1 MKELKELDPIYSQK
15 FDIHIKPYLSLS
27 QIQKIINEVLQVEN
41 FEERESII
49 DYLILCYATDIGQ
62 SKIDE
67 LGPDILLQSGLI
79 DEVKN
84 NIENL
89 NKLFEGITYHE
100 SAGKALR
107 EIAKKLDLDPKI
119 LTNIVKKYNIYLI
132 Y

>member
-15 FDIHIKPYLSLS
+15 FDIHIKPYLTLS
-27 QIQKIINEVLQVEN
+27 QIQKIINEVLQVKN

-62 SKIDE
+62 SKVDE

-84 NIENL
+84 NIKNL

-107 EIAKKLDLDPKI
+107 EISERLPEDLNEMMK
-119 LTNIVKKYNIYLI
+119 NVVHE
-132 Y
+132 

>member
-15 FDIHIKPYLSLS
+15 FDIKIKPYLSLS

-79 DEVKN
+79 DEVKD

-89 NKLFEGITYHE
+89 HKLFEGIAYHE

-107 EIAKKLDLDPKI
+107 SIAQKLPEDLNEMMKDVVH
-119 LTNIVKKYNIYLI
+119 N
-132 Y
+132 

>member
-107 EIAKKLDLDPKI
+107 EISKKLPEDLNEMMKDVVHK
-119 LTNIVKKYNIYLI
+119 
-132 Y
+132 

>member
-15 FDIHIKPYLSLS
+15 FDIQINPYLSLS
-27 QIQKIINEVLQVEN
+27 QIQKIINEVLQVKN

-49 DYLILCYATDIGQ
+49 DYLILCYATNIGQ

-79 DEVKN
+79 DEVKD
-84 NIENL
+84 NIKNL

-107 EIAKKLDLDPKI
+107 EISERLPEDLNGMMK
-119 LTNIVKKYNIYLI
+119 NVVHE
-132 Y
+132 

>member
-62 SKIDE
+62 SKIDK

-107 EIAKKLDLDPKI
+107 EIAKKLPEDLNEMMKDVVHK
-119 LTNIVKKYNIYLI
+119 
-132 Y
+132 

>member
-107 EIAKKLDLDPKI
+107 EIAKKLPEDLNEMMKDVVHK
-119 LTNIVKKYNIYLI
+119 
-132 Y
+132 

>member
-1 MKELKELDPIYSQK
+1 MKELKEIESVYLHK
-15 FDIHIKPYLSLS
+15 FDVRVNPYLTLS

-62 SKIDE
+62 QKVDE

-79 DEVKN
+79 EEVKN
-84 NIENL
+84 NIKNL

-107 EIAKKLDLDPKI
+107 EIAKKLPEDLNEMMKDVVHK
-119 LTNIVKKYNIYLI
+119 
-132 Y
+132 

>member
-1 MKELKELDPIYSQK
+1 MKELKELEPIYLEK
-15 FDIHIKPYLSLS
+15 FDVKVNQYLSLS
-27 QIQKIINEVLQVEN
+27 QMQKIINEVLQVKN
-41 FEERESII
+41 FEERESIV

-62 SKIDE
+62 NKIDE

-84 NIENL
+84 NIKNL

-107 EIAKKLDLDPKI
+107 EISERLPEDLNEMMK
-119 LTNIVKKYNIYLI
+119 NVVHN
-132 Y
+132 

>member
-15 FDIHIKPYLSLS
+15 FDIKIKPYLSLS

-79 DEVKN
+79 DEVKD

-89 NKLFEGITYHE
+89 HKLFEGIEYHE

-107 EIAKKLDLDPKI
+107 EIAKRLPEDLNEMMKDVVH
-119 LTNIVKKYNIYLI
+119 N
-132 Y
+132 

>member
-79 DEVKN
+79 DEVKE

-107 EIAKKLDLDPKI
+107 EIAKKLPEDLNGMMKDVVHK
-119 LTNIVKKYNIYLI
+119 
-132 Y
+132 

>member
-49 DYLILCYATDIGQ
+49 DYLILCYVTDIGQ

-107 EIAKKLDLDPKI
+107 EIAKKLPEDLNEMMKDVVHK
-119 LTNIVKKYNIYLI
+119 
-132 Y
+132 

>member
-79 DEVKN
+79 DEVKS

-107 EIAKKLDLDPKI
+107 EIAKKLPEDLNEMMKDVVHK
-119 LTNIVKKYNIYLI
+119 
-132 Y
+132 

>member
-1 MKELKELDPIYSQK
+1 MKELKELDCIYSQK
-15 FDIHIKPYLSLS
+15 FDINIKPYLSLS
-27 QIQKIINEVLQVEN
+27 QIQKIINEVLQVNN

-62 SKIDE
+62 KKVDE

-84 NIENL
+84 NIKNL

-107 EIAKKLDLDPKI
+107 EIAKKLPEDLNEMMKDVVRK
-119 LTNIVKKYNIYLI
+119 
-132 Y
+132 

>member
-79 DEVKN
+79 DEVKD

-107 EIAKKLDLDPKI
+107 EIAKKLPEDLNGMMKDVVHK
-119 LTNIVKKYNIYLI
+119 
-132 Y
+132 

>member
-1 MKELKELDPIYSQK
+1 MKELKELDYIYSQK
-15 FDIHIKPYLSLS
+15 FDINIKPYLSLS
-27 QIQKIINEVLQVEN
+27 QIQKIINEVLQVDN

-62 SKIDE
+62 QKVDE

-84 NIENL
+84 NIKNL

-107 EIAKKLDLDPKI
+107 EIAKKLPEDLNEMMKDVVHK
-119 LTNIVKKYNIYLI
+119 
-132 Y
+132 

>member
-79 DEVKN
+79 DEVKD

-107 EIAKKLDLDPKI
+107 EIAKKLPEDLNEMMKDVVHK
-119 LTNIVKKYNIYLI
+119 
-132 Y
+132 

>member
-1 MKELKELDPIYSQK
+1 MKELKELDSIYSQK

-107 EIAKKLDLDPKI
+107 EIAKKLPEDLNEMMKDVVHK
-119 LTNIVKKYNIYLI
+119 
-132 Y
+132 